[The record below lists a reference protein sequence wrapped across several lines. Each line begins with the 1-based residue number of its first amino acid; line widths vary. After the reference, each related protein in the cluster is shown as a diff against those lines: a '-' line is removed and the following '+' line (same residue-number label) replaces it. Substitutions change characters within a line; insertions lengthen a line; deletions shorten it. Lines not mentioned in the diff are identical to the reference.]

1 MTDTSNQR
9 TTGQTPIAAQAT
21 TTEQTPVAAPMDDE
35 HQAALGRHYLIQ
47 FEQDTLRSRPLWIR
61 VIIEFLGTFVL
72 VTVAAGSGVINQY
85 AAGSP
90 ISRTAAVIA
99 PGAVVMAMIY
109 AWGPLSGLHIN
120 PAVTLAFTCRRVFPG
135 SWVLP
140 YLIAQLAGALGAA
153 LFLQDMFGHV
163 SAGGNYPINTAGGE
177 WRSFVMEMVL
187 TAILVSII
195 LNTATGHRSIGHNAA
210 IAVGST
216 VALLGLF
223 ASPIS
228 GASMNPARSLGPD
241 IIGNDYTGWWVYL
254 AGPAAGAAIA
264 VIIIGALRGLPDK
277 AEREAAEG
285 GALPILRHRKNHNP
299 HSTSSHKHDGAS
311 S

>member
-1 MTDTSNQR
+1 MFDSTRDFVRTQEGLVADTVVSGDR
-9 TTGQTPIAAQAT
+9 AHAEAV
-21 TTEQTPVAAPMDDE
+21 E
-35 HQAALGRHYLIQ
+35 RHYLIR
-47 FEQDTLRSRPLWIR
+47 FEEDTLQQRPLWIR

-85 AAGSP
+85 TGGGP

-99 PGAVVMAMIY
+99 PGAAVMAMIY

-120 PAVTLAFTCRRVFPG
+120 PAVTLAFSARGVFPAA
-135 SWVLP
+135 WVLP
-140 YLIAQLAGALGAA
+140 YLVAQFAGAIGAA
-153 LFLQDMFGHV
+153 LFLQAMFGDV
-163 SAGGNYPINTAGGE
+163 SAGANYPIVRPGGD
-177 WRSFVMEMVL
+177 WRSLVMEIVL

-195 LNTATGHRSIGHNAA
+195 LNTATGARSIGHNAA

-241 IIGNDYTGWWVYL
+241 IVGADFTGWWVY
-254 AGPAAGAAIA
+254 AVGPVAGAAIA
-264 VIIIGALRGLPDK
+264 VMVIGLVRGLPDK
-277 AEREAAEG
+277 QELEAAEG
-285 GALPILRHRKNHNP
+285 GALPV
-299 HSTSSHKHDGAS
+299 STESETEAYEQPVQGK
-311 S
+311 